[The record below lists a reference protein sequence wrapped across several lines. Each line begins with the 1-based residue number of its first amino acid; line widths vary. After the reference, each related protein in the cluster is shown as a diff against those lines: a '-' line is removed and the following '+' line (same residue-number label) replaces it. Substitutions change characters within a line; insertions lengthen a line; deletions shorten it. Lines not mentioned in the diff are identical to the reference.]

1 MFALDGVGNHRLRE
15 TTGLIKLFPH
25 QDAMPKSTLNAA
37 VSWLTFSV
45 STGVLGKRKL
55 DDDDDVF
62 GFFTAGVSTHGS
74 TNRVSTVMPPW
85 WRTLPCAMDGVRMSA
100 TSGLK
105 NLADK
110 SQ

>member
-1 MFALDGVGNHRLRE
+1 MTFALDGVGNHRLRG

-25 QDAMPKSTLNAA
+25 QDAMPKSTLNGA

-55 DDDDDVF
+55 DDDDDDVF

-74 TNRVSTVMPPW
+74 TNRGEHSDA
-85 WRTLPCAMDGVRMSA
+85 TLVAHTALRDGWGSDGRDL
-100 TSGLK
+100 GG
-105 NLADK
+105 
-110 SQ
+110 